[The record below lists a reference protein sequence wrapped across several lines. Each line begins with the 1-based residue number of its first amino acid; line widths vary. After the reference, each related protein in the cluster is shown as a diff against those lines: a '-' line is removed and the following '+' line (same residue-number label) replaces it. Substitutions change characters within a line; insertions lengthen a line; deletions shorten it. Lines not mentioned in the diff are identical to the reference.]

1 MQEPTAERA
10 DEAEQVTGPPP
21 LIPMYRRRPV
31 VAHVRYA
38 CGCLGPRDAEHDC
51 PRAGEE
57 AANGEEIQGVLGEP
71 GSDQGLKP

>member
-1 MQEPTAERA
+1 MQEPTAAGA
-10 DEAEQVTGPPP
+10 DEAEQVTAPPP

-51 PRAGEE
+51 QRATE
-57 AANGEEIQGVLGEP
+57 APAEDADE
-71 GSDQGLKP
+71 